1 MNTNKTKRIFIIAGE
16 PSGDQHAS
24 RLIRHYIEQNE
35 NIIVDAYGQNE
46 LKKTG
51 ANMIYDTEKISV
63 VGVIEVLSKVNKILD
78 ALKIAKNHIKHTKPN
93 LIILVDYVEFNLK
106 IARYARSLNIP
117 VLFYIAPQLWAWR
130 EKRARSLIENINYLA
145 VIFPFEELFFKK
157 YTKDVSFVG
166 HPLFQNN
173 NLLNSVK
180 NINERSIDLGV
191 FPGSRESEIKNN
203 IHMMLDCIQ
212 NKKKQNI
219 AIFYANKTC
228 LELLEK
234 LLPDNYH
241 PYLKSGEDI
250 DAISNCKKAICAS
263 GTITLQLAIL
273 EVPMVIMYKLSY
285 ITYFVMKS
293 LVQLKYIGLVNLVLG
308 STIGSNPIVKEY
320 IQPSYSDQIDAM
332 VELNKIDND
341 NDYREDMINMFKEIK
356 SNLSYKPQDN
366 LNSIID
372 RLLNTI

>member
-1 MNTNKTKRIFIIAGE
+1 MNINNTKRIFILAGE

-24 RLIRHYIEQNE
+24 RLIRQYTEKNKD
-35 NIIVDAYGQNE
+35 IIVDAFGQNE

-51 ANMIYDTEKISV
+51 ANIVYNTEQISV
-63 VGVIEVLSKVNKILD
+63 VGVIEVLSKINEISS
-78 ALKIAKNHIKHTKPN
+78 ALRIARRHIKDTKPS

-130 EKRARSLIENINYLA
+130 EKRAKSLIENINYLA
-145 VIFPFEELFFKK
+145 VIFPFEESFFKK

-173 NLLNSVK
+173 NLMNSVK
-180 NINERSIDLGV
+180 NINERSIDLGI

-203 IHMMLDCIQ
+203 IHIMLDCLQ
-212 NKKKQNI
+212 NRKEQNI

-228 LELLEK
+228 LELLKK
-234 LLPDNYH
+234 LLPENYH
-241 PYLKSGEDI
+241 SYLKSGEDI
-250 DAISNCKKAICAS
+250 NAISDCKKAICAS

-273 EVPMVIMYKLSY
+273 EVPMVIMYKLSL
-285 ITYFVMKS
+285 ITYFIMKS
-293 LVQLKYIGLVNLVLG
+293 LVKLKYIGLVNLVLG
-308 STIGSNPIVKEY
+308 DSIGSKPIVKEF

-341 NDYREDMINMFKEIK
+341 NEYRQDMINMYKEIK
-356 SNLSYKPQDN
+356 SCLSNKTQDN

-372 RLLNTI
+372 RLLNVI

>member
-1 MNTNKTKRIFIIAGE
+1 MNINGTKRIFIIAGE

-24 RLIRHYIEQNE
+24 RLIRQYTEKNE
-35 NIIVDAYGQNE
+35 DVVVDAFGQNE

-51 ANMIYDTEKISV
+51 ANMIYNTEKISV
-63 VGVIEVLSKVNKILD
+63 VGFIEVLSKINKNSD
-78 ALKIAKNHIKHTKPN
+78 ALKIAKNHIKDTKPN

-106 IARYARSLNIP
+106 IAKYAKSLNIP

-130 EKRARSLIENINYLA
+130 EKRAQSLIENISYLA

-166 HPLFQNN
+166 HPLFHDA
-173 NLLNSVK
+173 NLINSVK
-180 NINERSIDLGV
+180 SINERSIDLGI

-203 IHMMLDCIQ
+203 IHMMLDCLQ

-234 LLPDNYH
+234 LLPENYH
-241 PYLKSGEDI
+241 PCLKSGEDI
-250 DAISNCKKAICAS
+250 NAISNCKKAICAS
-263 GTITLQLAIL
+263 GTVTLQLAIL
-273 EVPMVIMYKLSY
+273 EVPMVIMYKLSL

-293 LVQLKYIGLVNLVLG
+293 LVKLKYIGLVNLVLG
-308 STIGSNPIVKEY
+308 DTIGSKPIVKEF
-320 IQPSYSDQIDAM
+320 IQPSYSDQIDVM

-341 NDYREDMINMFKEIK
+341 NKYRQDMINMYKEIK
-356 SNLSYKPQDN
+356 SSLSGKSQDN
-366 LNSIID
+366 LNSIIN
-372 RLLNTI
+372 RLLNVI

>member
-1 MNTNKTKRIFIIAGE
+1 MNINKTKRVFIIAGE

-24 RLIRHYIEQNE
+24 RLVREYKEKNKSV
-35 NIIVDAYGQNE
+35 IVDAFGQSE

-51 ANMIYDTEKISV
+51 ANLIYDTEKISV
-63 VGVIEVLSKVNKILD
+63 VGVIEVLSKINKISH
-78 ALKIAKNHIKHTKPN
+78 ALKIAKNHIKDTRPN
-93 LIILVDYVEFNLK
+93 LVILVDYVEFNLK

-130 EKRARSLIENINYLA
+130 EKRAQSLIENINYLA
-145 VIFPFEELFFKK
+145 VIFPFEEFFFKK

-166 HPLFQNN
+166 HPLFQNI
-173 NLLNSVK
+173 NLTNSVK
-180 NINERSIDLGV
+180 SINERSIDLGI

-203 IHMMLDCIQ
+203 IHIMLDCLQ
-212 NKKKQNI
+212 NKKQQNI

-228 LELLEK
+228 LKLLEK
-234 LLPDNYH
+234 LLPENYH

-250 DAISNCKKAICAS
+250 NAISNCKKAICAS

-273 EVPMVIMYKLSY
+273 EVPMVIMYKLSL

-293 LVQLKYIGLVNLVLG
+293 LVKLKYIGLVNLVLG
-308 STIGSNPIVKEY
+308 DTIGSRPIVKEF

-341 NDYREDMINMFKEIK
+341 NEYRQDMINMYKEIK
-356 SNLSYKPQDN
+356 SILSGKAQDN

-372 RLLNTI
+372 RLLNAI

>member
-1 MNTNKTKRIFIIAGE
+1 MNINNTKRIFIIAGE

-24 RLIRHYIEQNE
+24 RLIRQYTEKNKD
-35 NIIVDAYGQNE
+35 IIVDAFGQNE

-51 ANMIYDTEKISV
+51 ANIVYNTEKISV
-63 VGVIEVLSKVNKILD
+63 VGVIEVLSKINEISS
-78 ALKIAKNHIKHTKPN
+78 ALKIARRHIKDTKPS

-130 EKRARSLIENINYLA
+130 EKRAKSLIENINYLA
-145 VIFPFEELFFKK
+145 VIFPFEESFFKK

-166 HPLFQNN
+166 HPLFQNI
-173 NLLNSVK
+173 NLMNSVK
-180 NINERSIDLGV
+180 NINERSIDLGI

-203 IHMMLDCIQ
+203 IHIMLDCLQ
-212 NKKKQNI
+212 NKKEQNI

-228 LELLEK
+228 LELLK
-234 LLPDNYH
+234 RLLPKNYH

-250 DAISNCKKAICAS
+250 NAISDCKKAICAS

-273 EVPMVIMYKLSY
+273 EVPMVIMYKLSL
-285 ITYFVMKS
+285 ITYFIMKS
-293 LVQLKYIGLVNLVLG
+293 LVKLKYIGLVNLVLG
-308 STIGSNPIVKEY
+308 DTIGSKPIVKEF

-341 NDYREDMINMFKEIK
+341 NEYRQDMINMYKEIK
-356 SNLSYKPQDN
+356 SCLSNKTQDN

-372 RLLNTI
+372 RLLNVI

>member
-1 MNTNKTKRIFIIAGE
+1 MNINKTKRIFIIAGE

-24 RLIRHYIEQNE
+24 RLIRHYTKQNK
-35 NIIVDAYGQNE
+35 NVIVDAYGQNE

-63 VGVIEVLSKVNKILD
+63 VGVIEVLSKINKILD
-78 ALKIAKNHIKHTKPN
+78 ALKIAKNHIKDAKPN

-106 IARYARSLNIP
+106 IAKYARSLNIP

-166 HPLFQNN
+166 HPLFKNN

-180 NINERSIDLGV
+180 SINERSIDLGI

-203 IHMMLDCIQ
+203 IHMMLDCLQ
-212 NKKKQNI
+212 NKKEQNI

-293 LVQLKYIGLVNLVLG
+293 LVQLKHIGLVNLILG
-308 STIGSNPIVKEY
+308 STIGSKPIVKEY

-341 NDYREDMINMFKEIK
+341 NEYREDMINMFREIK
-356 SNLSYKPQDN
+356 SSLSCKSQDN
-366 LNSIID
+366 LNGIID

>member
-1 MNTNKTKRIFIIAGE
+1 MNINKTKRIFIIAGE

-24 RLIRHYIEQNE
+24 RLIRQYTEKNKDV
-35 NIIVDAYGQNE
+35 IVDAFGQNE

-51 ANMIYDTEKISV
+51 ANMIYNTEKISV
-63 VGVIEVLSKVNKILD
+63 VGVIEVLSKINKISD
-78 ALKIAKNHIKHTKPN
+78 ALKIAKNHIKDTKPN

-130 EKRARSLIENINYLA
+130 EKRAQSLIENINYLA

-157 YTKDVSFVG
+157 YTKNVSFVG
-166 HPLFQNN
+166 HPLFQNV
-173 NLLNSVK
+173 NLMNSVK
-180 NINERSIDLGV
+180 SINERSIDLGI

-203 IHMMLDCIQ
+203 IHIMLDCLQ

-234 LLPDNYH
+234 LLPENYH

-250 DAISNCKKAICAS
+250 NAISNCKKAICAS

-273 EVPMVIMYKLSY
+273 EVPMIIMYKLSL

-293 LVQLKYIGLVNLVLG
+293 LVKLKYIGLVNLVLG
-308 STIGSNPIVKEY
+308 DTIGSKPIVKEF
-320 IQPSYSDQIDAM
+320 IQPSYSDQIDVM

-341 NDYREDMINMFKEIK
+341 NKYRQDMINMYKEIK
-356 SNLSYKPQDN
+356 SSLSE
-366 LNSIID
+366 
-372 RLLNTI
+372 

>member
-24 RLIRHYIEQNE
+24 RLIRHYIEQNK
-35 NIIVDAYGQNE
+35 NVIVDAYGQNE

-78 ALKIAKNHIKHTKPN
+78 ALKIAKNHIKYTKPN

-203 IHMMLDCIQ
+203 IYMMLDCIQ

-341 NDYREDMINMFKEIK
+341 NEYREDMINMFKEIK

>member
-1 MNTNKTKRIFIIAGE
+1 MNINKTKRIFIIAGE

-24 RLIRHYIEQNE
+24 RLIRHYTEQNK

-63 VGVIEVLSKVNKILD
+63 VGVIEVLSKINTILD
-78 ALKIAKNHIKHTKPN
+78 ALKIAKNHIKDTKPN

-106 IARYARSLNIP
+106 IAKYARSLNIP

-166 HPLFQNN
+166 HPLFKNN

-180 NINERSIDLGV
+180 SINERSIDLGI

-203 IHMMLDCIQ
+203 IHMMLDCLQ
-212 NKKKQNI
+212 NKKEQNI

-241 PYLKSGEDI
+241 PFLKSGDDI

-285 ITYFVMKS
+285 ITYFVMKI
-293 LVQLKYIGLVNLVLG
+293 LVQLKHIGLVNLVLG
-308 STIGSNPIVKEY
+308 STIGSKPIVKEY

-341 NDYREDMINMFKEIK
+341 NEYREDMINMFREIK
-356 SNLSYKPQDN
+356 SSLSCKSQDN
-366 LNSIID
+366 LNGIID

>member
-1 MNTNKTKRIFIIAGE
+1 MNINKTKRIFIIAGE

-24 RLIRHYIEQNE
+24 RLIRHYTEQNK
-35 NIIVDAYGQNE
+35 NVIVDAYGQNE

-63 VGVIEVLSKVNKILD
+63 VGVIEVLSKINKILD
-78 ALKIAKNHIKHTKPN
+78 ALKIAKNHIKDAKPN

-106 IARYARSLNIP
+106 IAKYARSLNIP

-166 HPLFQNN
+166 HPLFKNN

-180 NINERSIDLGV
+180 SINERSIDLGI

-203 IHMMLDCIQ
+203 IHMMLDCLQ
-212 NKKKQNI
+212 NKKEQNI

-293 LVQLKYIGLVNLVLG
+293 LVQLKHIGLVNLILG
-308 STIGSNPIVKEY
+308 STIGSKPIVKEY

-341 NDYREDMINMFKEIK
+341 NEYREDMINMFREIK
-356 SNLSYKPQDN
+356 SSLSCKSQDN
-366 LNSIID
+366 LNGIID

>member
-78 ALKIAKNHIKHTKPN
+78 ALKIAKNHIKYTKPN

-130 EKRARSLIENINYLA
+130 EKRAQSLIENISYLA

-166 HPLFQNN
+166 HPLFQNV
-173 NLLNSVK
+173 NLMNSVK
-180 NINERSIDLGV
+180 SDNERSIDLGV

-341 NDYREDMINMFKEIK
+341 NEYREDMINMFKEIK
-356 SNLSYKPQDN
+356 SSLSYKPQDN

>member
-1 MNTNKTKRIFIIAGE
+1 MNINKTKRIFIIAGE

-24 RLIRHYIEQNE
+24 RLIRHYTKQNK
-35 NIIVDAYGQNE
+35 NVIVDAYGQNE

-63 VGVIEVLSKVNKILD
+63 VGVIEVLSKINKILD
-78 ALKIAKNHIKHTKPN
+78 ALKIAKNHIKDTKPN

-106 IARYARSLNIP
+106 IAKYARSLNIP

-166 HPLFQNN
+166 HPLFKNN

-180 NINERSIDLGV
+180 SINERSIDLGI

-203 IHMMLDCIQ
+203 IHMMLDCLQ
-212 NKKKQNI
+212 NKKEQNI

-293 LVQLKYIGLVNLVLG
+293 LVQLKYIGLVNLILG
-308 STIGSNPIVKEY
+308 STIGSKPIVKEY

-341 NDYREDMINMFKEIK
+341 NEYREDMINMFREIK
-356 SNLSYKPQDN
+356 SSLSCKSQDN
-366 LNSIID
+366 LNGIID